1 MERVALISDTHGLLR
16 PELADELQGV
26 ERILHMGDLGSAE
39 VLPGLEKIAPVV
51 AVRGNVDY
59 GKWARS
65 LPETRTIELF
75 GTRLHLLHNLDDL
88 DLEPAAAG
96 IGLVLFGHTH
106 RPHSGEREG
115 VRYVNPGSVGPRRFD
130 LPASFAFLEPDL
142 TVDFRSLA

>member
-1 MERVALISDTHGLLR
+1 MERIALISDTHGLLR
-16 PELADELQGV
+16 PELVDELEGV
-26 ERILHMGDLGSAE
+26 ERILHMGDLGSAD

-59 GKWARS
+59 GEWAQR
-65 LPETRTIELF
+65 LPETKTIELF
-75 GTRLHLLHNLDDL
+75 GTRLNLLHNLDEL

-106 RPHSGEREG
+106 RPHSGERDG

-130 LPASFAFLEPDL
+130 LPVSFAFLEPDL
-142 TVDFRSLA
+142 SIDFRTLA

>member
-1 MERVALISDTHGLLR
+1 MTRVALISDTHGLLR
-16 PELADELQGV
+16 PELVEELSGV

-39 VLPGLEKIAPVV
+39 ILPELERIAPDV
-51 AVRGNVDY
+51 AVRGNVDF
-59 GKWARS
+59 GAWARS
-65 LPETRTIELF
+65 LPETETIELF

-106 RPHSGEREG
+106 RPHSETRDG

-130 LPASFAFLEPDL
+130 LPVSFAYLEPDL
-142 TVDFRSLA
+142 TVDFRTLG